1 MNIRLWEL
9 DNGDLINLTDIQSIS
24 VLHEWNKR
32 WYLTIKSKTDSCN
45 EMAYKTKDEAK
56 LARFKIVER
65 WNACLDMIHN
75 QEWVP
80 EAGTFSSSSKPIK
93 EDKFNG
99 YKESDISE
107 DNNSR
112 SGSKT
117 RSMGS

>member
-9 DNGDLINLTDIQSIS
+9 DNGDLINLERIEEISKVKDYQGVMHFYIQIYFK
-24 VLHEWNKR
+24 NAR
-32 WYLTIKSKTDSCN
+32 IKVEKHDTR
-45 EMAYKTKDEAK
+45 DEAK
-56 LARFKIVER
+56 LSRFKLVER

-99 YKESDISE
+99 YRESE
-107 DNNSR
+107 H
-112 SGSKT
+112 
-117 RSMGS
+117 